1 MEGIALRYWHSGKG
15 CIVEHVL
22 DVKLVE
28 DRTAKGLMSLAKTT
42 LEDEHEIL
50 MDGLVSNTFD
60 GASVMSGKKG
70 GLQKLVQE
78 HCGRSISYIHCLNHC
93 LALVLRDT
101 LSNILELGDF
111 FQLNQD
117 LYNLFQI
124 PQINKL

>member
-1 MEGIALRYWHSGKG
+1 
-15 CIVEHVL
+15 
-22 DVKLVE
+22 
-28 DRTAKGLMSLAKTT
+28 
-42 LEDEHEIL
+42 

-60 GASVMSGKKG
+60 GASVMSGEKR

-78 HCGRSISYIHCLNHC
+78 HCGRSIPYIHCLNHC

-124 PQINKL
+124 PQINKLYEGDTLKKLITTRWDGHLSSLKAISKCMGDVQIAL